1 MTPPATWVPPF
12 WGDTSPARSQPSA
25 LGQKPL
31 KGVPIT
37 PHILP
42 WLCPPLTAPAPT
54 QGSVLGPWVMGCSR
68 VAQGGQEG
76 SRESLLGLGAPGFG
90 DGGLQVGCRMGG
102 QGDAE
107 PRKVRGYRD
116 TGRI

>member
-1 MTPPATWVPPF
+1 MGWAGTQPRPRSLPSHPKESRDTPKETHDTPRESRDTPSHLGAPF
-12 WGDTSPARSQPSA
+12 LGCTSPARSQPSA

-54 QGSVLGPWVMGCSR
+54 QRSVLGPWVMG
-68 VAQGGQEG
+68 
-76 SRESLLGLGAPGFG
+76 
-90 DGGLQVGCRMGG
+90 
-102 QGDAE
+102 
-107 PRKVRGYRD
+107 
-116 TGRI
+116 